1 MAWMDSLRHAA
12 RAPGPHSRADGHVP
26 PFEHTVLYRVRP
38 TTSRPSSLG
47 SRVTRLVVTCAVR
60 RNAAQVFE
68 CGILAHGFC
77 RVRCATCSK
86 DALVAFSC
94 KGRGFCPS
102 CGTRRMVDTAAHLVE
117 RVLPDVP
124 VRQWVLALP
133 HRIRFLCAYD
143 PTCAAPCAIF
153 VRATP
158 ARAGSAFNRAS
169 AAGRA
174 RAEAR
179 EGADRGDREQVLR
192 TQTAGRG
199 SRSMSGLSMRDSQRH
214 VKRPSPCGPP

>member
-1 MAWMDSLRHAA
+1 MDGFAPDTL
-12 RAPGPHSRADGHVP
+12 PGPGSALAGRTYPGPGSALAGRTYTRREP
-26 PFEHTVLYRVRP
+26 EHTVLYRVLADHLE
-38 TTSRPSSLG
+38 TFLA
-47 SRVTRLVVTCAVR
+47 RVEGDEAGGHLPRFVVRELR
-60 RNAAQVFE
+60 RFLE

-143 PTCAAPCAIF
+143 PTLCRAVRAIF
-153 VRATP
+153 VRAVSSFY
-158 ARAGSAFNRAS
+158 RR
-169 AAGRA
+169 RA
-174 RAEAR
+174 R
-179 EGADRGDREQVLR
+179 DRGIDGARTGCVAFTQRFDSALR
-192 TQTAGRG
+192 LNPQWEYLALSAPWFAKG
-199 SRSMSGLSMRDSQRH
+199 SEG
-214 VKRPSPCGPP
+214 